1 MYVDQPLMIKS
12 EDGERRSISCRGVAV
27 AIARAQ
33 KRVWQ
38 SPSDD
43 VARAFLGR
51 KGDVSPGRSGP
62 GGVGGTGACSLSE
75 RTHYRE
81 YVPK

>member
-1 MYVDQPLMIKS
+1 MESD
-12 EDGERRSISCRGVAV
+12 DRSRVA
-27 AIARAQ
+27 ASLLQLRAR

-43 VARAFLGR
+43 IARAFLGR

-62 GGVGGTGACSLSE
+62 GGVGWGGVGGGGD
-75 RTHYRE
+75 RGR
-81 YVPK
+81 